1 VVALIQKLWETAW
14 DLWEHRN
21 GLAHEQENLVTRSM
35 GIHLN
40 NRIARLFN
48 DLCSRPIK
56 SQDRHLVHLP
66 LTILL
71 GQSVN
76 YKVQWLSVAE
86 PASREGRRQCW
97 NWQQSAECMTRGFW
111 QCMFSWLKR

>member
-21 GLAHEQENLVTRSM
+21 GLAHEQENLVTQSM

-71 GQSVN
+71 GRSVN

-97 NWQQSAECMTRGFW
+97 N
-111 QCMFSWLKR
+111 